1 MYLESA
7 DDLIDQRN
15 EFLNV
20 PRLEQNKE
28 NLWITQIRKYCA
40 GLPVSVS
47 KIKCSQIL
55 VQAQHMAYKRVSFI
69 SEKEEGEVWCL
80 AGWIETG
87 TTKL

>member
-1 MYLESA
+1 M
-7 DDLIDQRN
+7 
-15 EFLNV
+15 
-20 PRLEQNKE
+20 
-28 NLWITQIRKYCA
+28 
-40 GLPVSVS
+40 SVS

-55 VQAQHMAYKRVSFI
+55 VQAQHMAYKRVSFF